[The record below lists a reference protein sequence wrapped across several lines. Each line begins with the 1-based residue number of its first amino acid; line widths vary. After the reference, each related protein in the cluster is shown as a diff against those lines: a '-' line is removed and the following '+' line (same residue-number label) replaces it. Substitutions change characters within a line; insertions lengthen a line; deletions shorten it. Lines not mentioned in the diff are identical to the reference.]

1 MRKMWGETIVE
12 LAKKDYGIVLL
23 TCDVEQEMAEFKL
36 RFPRRFFNLGLT
48 EQATVSIAGGLASQ
62 GLRPVV
68 YSITPFLLER
78 AFEQIKIDV
87 DYNNL
92 PVMFVGYS
100 DYPTHGP
107 THSCLDAKKMV
118 SLFTNVV
125 GYFPEDIVDTCR
137 FMHKAY
143 ESNKPSFIFL
153 KKAK

>member
-1 MRKMWGETIVE
+1 MRKTWGETIVE
-12 LAKKDYGIVLL
+12 LAKKDDRIILL
-23 TCDVEQEMAEFKL
+23 TPDVEQEVAEFKL

-48 EQATVSIAGGLASQ
+48 EQATLAIAGGMASQ

-78 AFEQIKIDV
+78 GFEFIKLDIDF
-87 DYNNL
+87 NNL
-92 PVMFVGYS
+92 PVMLVGYS

-107 THSCLDAKKMV
+107 THTCLDAEKTI

-125 GYFPEDIVDTCR
+125 GYFPETNETVKQVMNYAHISD
-137 FMHKAY
+137 
-143 ESNKPSFIFL
+143 NPSFIFL